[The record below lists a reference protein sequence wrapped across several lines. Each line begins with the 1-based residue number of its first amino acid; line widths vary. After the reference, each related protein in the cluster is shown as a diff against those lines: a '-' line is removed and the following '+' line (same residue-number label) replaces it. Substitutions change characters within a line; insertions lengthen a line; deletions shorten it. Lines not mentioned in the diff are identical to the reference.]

1 MSSYKERWVR
11 EKNRKRMQ
19 KRREKEK
26 NRKKK
31 VKTPS
36 PASTSEQAAYMT
48 VFECLQQTQ
57 QDKEHKHRKNTRKF
71 FLWKFASKTSKRYR
85 IRHQQEHGYQN
96 QATDLQEIVSLKRRV
111 RELESQLRD
120 KEQIITQLKS
130 DQVTAHSGHP
140 FSIDITPKK
149 IRLMK
154 ELTSMVEGTAAPP
167 PPPPSPLP
175 QTSPPKTSPPPQQTA
190 PPSTR
195 TSPPPPPQTVP
206 PPPAPRTASAT
217 PVVAAQPPPVSTS
230 PSFPA
235 LSNTVLPFVKSF
247 LC

>member
-1 MSSYKERWVR
+1 
-11 EKNRKRMQ
+11 
-19 KRREKEK
+19 
-26 NRKKK
+26 
-31 VKTPS
+31 
-36 PASTSEQAAYMT
+36 
-48 VFECLQQTQ
+48 
-57 QDKEHKHRKNTRKF
+57 
-71 FLWKFASKTSKRYR
+71 
-85 IRHQQEHGYQN
+85 
-96 QATDLQEIVSLKRRV
+96 
-111 RELESQLRD
+111 
-120 KEQIITQLKS
+120 
-130 DQVTAHSGHP
+130 
-140 FSIDITPKK
+140 
-149 IRLMK
+149 MK

-235 LSNTVLPFVKSF
+235 LSNTLSPLYTGGIPVITERAKRLAFNKGKCKESLLYSLLVGVFGEERLARGNACGSRQAVNRKDTEE
-247 LC
+247 